1 MHKTTQMSLKGIIL
15 SEKSQSQKVT
25 DGGIPFVILEM
36 TKKRTMKTVETEN
49 AVGER
54 EVGVIIKGQHTG
66 PGDFIGE
73 FYQKFR
79 EPMCSNSSRKLQ
91 RKENSQTHSMRPP
104 SR

>member
-49 AVGER
+49 VVGER
-54 EVGVIIKGQHTG
+54 EVGVIIKGQLDG
-66 PGDFIGE
+66 
-73 FYQKFR
+73 
-79 EPMCSNSSRKLQ
+79 SL
-91 RKENSQTHSMRPP
+91 
-104 SR
+104 